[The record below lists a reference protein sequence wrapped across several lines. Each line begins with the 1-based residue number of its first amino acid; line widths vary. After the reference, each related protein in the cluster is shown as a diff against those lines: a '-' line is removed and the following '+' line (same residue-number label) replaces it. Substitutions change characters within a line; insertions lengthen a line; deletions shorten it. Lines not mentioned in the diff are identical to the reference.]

1 MPPWS
6 QKLIFERTGDILLN
20 MKPSAEQFKEQLLK
34 EKEQLERDLSE
45 SAVKSDD
52 HWETKRQQFD
62 EAGRF
67 EKEERADEVEEYEN
81 ETAVDRQLETRLE
94 DINAALHKID
104 AGTYGICERCKKEI
118 EEARLIA
125 NPAART
131 HVTC

>member
-1 MPPWS
+1 M
-6 QKLIFERTGDILLN
+6 E
-20 MKPSAEQFKEQLLK
+20 PSHIEQFREQLLK

-67 EKEERADEVEEYEN
+67 EEEERADEVEEYEN
-81 ETAVDRQLETRLE
+81 ESSIDRQLEKRLE
-94 DINAALHKID
+94 DINAALAKIT
-104 AGTYGICERCKKEI
+104 ANTYGICEQCKKAI
-118 EEARLIA
+118 DAARLTA

-131 HVTC
+131 HVSC